1 MPIRMLDPLSLSNV
15 STQLSS
21 QFQASI
27 QLDPEAL
34 KEMTARAAANP
45 PPSIV
50 ISQDQYNSI
59 AQNCISSEMQND
71 DFAFSI
77 SDCTSPQD
85 AQNWQ
90 DYFKQTALTSQ
101 SIQQDLAATN
111 PDTIDGN
118 VYYQDFNGTRITSA
132 TDNGTDY
139 LNNLIVKSSFYKSEL
154 QSNFQGDDLQARVNS
169 LDNYVNN
176 LVENF
181 AQKTAD
187 KISNKLQSTDP
198 TSSLTDDKIKTDI
211 LNIFQDNSQQMQE
224 IISANPDK
232 WQTIL
237 QTGGDYLNYFR
248 NKLETATTT
257 TTTTNTNTAESN
269 TGDEL
274 NYSGLKNLIQTTAGI
289 VAPQEVNQ
297 INLTSNNLFGV
308 ISNDIDSIIRKT
320 YLSNSSDNQPYIICI
335 TA

>member
-1 MPIRMLDPLSLSNV
+1 MPIRILSLLSLTNV
-15 STQLSS
+15 STIGSPIPPEFAQ
-21 QFQASI
+21 SI
-27 QLDPEAL
+27 QLDPEAV
-34 KEMTARAAANP
+34 KDMMAKATANP
-45 PPSIV
+45 PQV
-50 ISQDQYNSI
+50 VEVTQDQYNSI
-59 AQNCISSEMQND
+59 AQSCISSEMQND
-71 DFAFSI
+71 DFAFSV

-90 DYFKQTALTSQ
+90 DNFKQTALTSQ

-111 PDTIDGN
+111 PDAIDGN
-118 VYYQDFNGTRITSA
+118 VYYQDFNGTRINSV
-132 TDNGTDY
+132 TDNGTAY
-139 LNNLIVKSSFYKSEL
+139 LNNLIVKTSFYKSEL

-181 AQKTAD
+181 AQKTAS

-211 LNIFQDNSQQMQE
+211 LNIFQENSQQMQE
-224 IISANPDK
+224 LISANPDK
-232 WQTIL
+232 WQTVL

-257 TTTTNTNTAESN
+257 TTTTAESN

-274 NYSGLKNLIQTTAGI
+274 NYSGLQNLIQTTEGI
-289 VAPQEVNQ
+289 VDPQENNP
-297 INLTSNNLFGV
+297 INLTSNNLFGA

-320 YLSNSSDNQPYIICI
+320 YLSNYSDKQPYIICI